1 MGAHMIPFAKLRNEE
16 RPLID
21 LAFSKKKA
29 DDRKDWLRKFKVVHS
44 FTYSIYYTKANLRQ
58 PGTYIDHSVDEITYD
73 DFINREL
80 ILFSMADN
88 IRSIPSVVDGLKP
101 TQRKI
106 LFGCFKR
113 NLKAEIKV
121 GQHPTL
127 RAFFDSVL
135 SRSLSSW
142 VIFQK
147 RRITIMA
154 SSL

>member
-1 MGAHMIPFAKLRNEE
+1 MGAHMIPFAKLRDDE

-29 DDRKDWLRKFKVVHS
+29 DDRKDWLRKFKVNAS
-44 FTYSIYYTKANLRQ
+44 RISIYYALMICQQ

-88 IRSIPSVVDGLKP
+88 IRSIPSAVDGLKP

-121 GQHPTL
+121 
-127 RAFFDSVL
+127 SC
-135 SRSLSSW
+135 
-142 VIFQK
+142 
-147 RRITIMA
+147 RRVE
-154 SSL
+154 